1 VVATKSLVASTLVAL
16 VLATPGLADDPTV
29 RINDADQTLAARS
42 LLRSS
47 DFGIGWRG
55 GPTTPTKLTGPSC
68 PGFNPKVSDLVVTGH
83 ANASFKNPRAGVQI
97 SLDTQVLESAEA
109 VRTDF
114 ARTVQPPL
122 ADCLE
127 YQFKQGPSNFAS
139 VTVDPLDFPR
149 IGSATAAYRATIL
162 VRTDGRTARVLSDF
176 VFFGHGRM
184 EYSLNVV
191 APARY
196 RPQLVPFEADM
207 ARILV
212 KRGARPE

>member
-1 VVATKSLVASTLVAL
+1 
-16 VLATPGLADDPTV
+16 
-29 RINDADQTLAARS
+29 
-42 LLRSS
+42 
-47 DFGIGWRG
+47 
-55 GPTTPTKLTGPSC
+55 
-68 PGFNPKVSDLVVTGH
+68 
-83 ANASFKNPRAGVQI
+83 VQI

-196 RPQLVPFEADM
+196 RSQLVPFEADM